1 MVPGPGFLL
10 GSVVLEVESRG
21 GVVTSTR
28 GERFPPG
35 EMPKVLSVP
44 HTSLKR
50 KEVGVRQSQMW
61 GEE

>member
-21 GVVTSTR
+21 GVVTSIR

-35 EMPKVLSVP
+35 EMPKVLSVL
-44 HTSLKR
+44 HTSDVDR
-50 KEVGVRQSQMW
+50 GVSS
-61 GEE
+61 